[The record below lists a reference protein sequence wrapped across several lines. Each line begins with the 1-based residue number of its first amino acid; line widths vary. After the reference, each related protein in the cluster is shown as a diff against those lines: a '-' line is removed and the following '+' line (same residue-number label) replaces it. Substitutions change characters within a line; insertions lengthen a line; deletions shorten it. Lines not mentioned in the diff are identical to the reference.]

1 MIKYPSKPSLYKLE
15 SDFYT
20 QSLYQVI
27 QRTILPNLQHYNGGR
42 KKNYGTCPL
51 SGWGGGVF
59 IKKGR
64 KKSTFQS

>member
-1 MIKYPSKPSLYKLE
+1 MIKYPSLYKFE

-42 KKNYGTCPL
+42 KKTIMGHVPYQEGEGEYL
-51 SGWGGGVF
+51 
-59 IKKGR
+59 
-64 KKSTFQS
+64 

>member
-1 MIKYPSKPSLYKLE
+1 MIEYPSLYKLE

-27 QRTILPNLQHYNGGR
+27 QRTILPNLQHYNEGR
-42 KKNYGTCPL
+42 KKTIMGHVPYQEGRG
-51 SGWGGGVF
+51 S
-59 IKKGR
+59 IYKKGR